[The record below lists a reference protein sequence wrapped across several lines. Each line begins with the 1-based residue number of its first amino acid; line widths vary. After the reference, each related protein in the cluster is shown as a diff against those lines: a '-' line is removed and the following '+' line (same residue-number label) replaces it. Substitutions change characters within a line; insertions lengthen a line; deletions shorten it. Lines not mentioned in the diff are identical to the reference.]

1 MTLHLPRLK
10 QQAQI
15 RRLPD
20 QITINYGPREQLGR
34 FFLAADKA
42 ARDRGV
48 SLSLSTDFDYLRQIN
63 AANRRSWDS
72 LAPSFNNEVSDI
84 GEHNGFCLI
93 GTAVDGTIVS
103 TQAAKFYDL
112 SDSSLA
118 ESVASFRFF
127 YADPAATCEPG
138 ETCTLTSPSAGQIS
152 GPTVFSGSTWIH
164 PDYRKLGLPA
174 ILPRIS
180 RALALTRWDTSYTIS
195 FVKFVLVEKGVA
207 RAYGYNNVEPALEW
221 RGPSGEMRYEGALIW
236 MNREELLADMAR
248 FPLLVQQADA
258 PAKRVPQD
266 AAAVSVYH

>member
-1 MTLHLPRLK
+1 MTLHMPRLK

-48 SLSLSTDFDYLRQIN
+48 SLSLSTDFDFLRQIN
-63 AANRRSWDS
+63 AANRNSWDS

-84 GEHNGFCLI
+84 DEHNGFCLI
-93 GTAVDGTIVS
+93 GTAADGTIVS

-112 SDSSLA
+112 NGSSLA

-127 YADPAATCEPG
+127 YADPEKTCEPG
-138 ETCTLTSPSAGQIS
+138 ETCSLTSPSAGRIS
-152 GPTVFSGSTWIH
+152 GPIVFSGSTWIH

-180 RALALTRWDTSYTIS
+180 RALALAKWNTFYTIS

-221 RGPSGEMRYEGALIW
+221 RGPSGETRYQGALIW
-236 MNREELLADMAR
+236 MNREELLADLAR
-248 FPLLVQQADA
+248 FPSLIETKEA
-258 PAKRVPQD
+258 PARRADQT
-266 AAAVSVYH
+266 AAVPVFH